1 MLKVTK
7 ETPANE
13 VRSNYM
19 RLSRLVHPDK
29 CTHPDAS
36 KASAVLNQ
44 VQSEHALYP
53 NLVPPYYRD
62 RNPGPHP
69 SSKMP
74 ARGVFEQGNMPS
86 SFRFLAG

>member
-1 MLKVTK
+1 MNSCSKGSVRPLQVLKVTK

-29 CTHPDAS
+29 CTHPDAG

-44 VQSEHALYP
+44 VQ
-53 NLVPPYYRD
+53 
-62 RNPGPHP
+62 PGQTW
-69 SSKMP
+69 
-74 ARGVFEQGNMPS
+74 AGQGP
-86 SFRFLAG
+86 F